1 MTLRYKLTPLLLLAS
16 LHPCLAQASS
26 DMLCSPSWQLVS
38 DQLSG
43 CSNLA
48 FFSPGNDSRVNLQ
61 LLLADSGRLNLPQRL
76 NAVEGYEYGYGQ
88 VPFSVAMLTPRGES
102 DQDSHK
108 LAEQLD
114 TNELRL
120 ALQQLG
126 MDAQEGDLTTQLFAE
141 GEGSRCRS
149 NNTDAVL
156 GFVGSLAEDSTL
168 DKAER
173 LTLAQSRL
181 NLLSVC
187 GQGDPQT
194 VEMLQDLQQL
204 QSPSSQA
211 HGRYLQ
217 AADAF
222 YRGDFASAYQHFT
235 ALTNSEQ
242 PWLQETAHYMLARVS
257 LNQAQQHAFDEYGFP
272 KLDNVDHSSLETS
285 ENAFNAYL
293 STYPQGRYS
302 DSARGLLRK
311 VYWLQRDN
319 KKFAEAFAWQFS
331 QGAPDLDIRE
341 LIEEM
346 DNKLIPSLHPDTI
359 KDPTLLAVADL
370 IRLRQPSGARMQLT
384 LEQLQAQE
392 SHFADQ
398 PELYAYLL
406 AAWHFYRGSNPNN
419 TLTSLPA
426 THNDGPLST
435 LVFSQETLRGLA
447 LEAQGE
453 LNRAQEHWLS
463 LLSRSDQPLQRAQ
476 LELALALNYER
487 SGKLEK
493 VFANDS
499 PISTAPIRELLLAY
513 SAGPDLLRQQADD
526 AQAAARERDTALY
539 TLLYKNLHY
548 ANYQTFLD
556 DLKRL
561 PQPLRQARDDLDPGV
576 FAWAGSND
584 AGYPCPSLAQTAGQL
599 AQKPDHQQANL
610 CLGDFIRLNHLDR
623 HWLKRQPT
631 SGQLG
636 SLPSH
641 FKGIAY
647 SRLAGYMKL
656 IDAPQISANDKA
668 YALYR
673 AIHCYAP
680 SGYNSCDAQD
690 ISKDQRKQWFQTLK
704 LRYAKTQWAQTLK
717 YYW

>member
-1 MTLRYKLTPLLLLAS
+1 MKLRYKLTPLLLFAS
-16 LHPCLAQASS
+16 LHPGLAQASS
-26 DMLCSPSWQLVS
+26 DMLCSPNWQLVS

-48 FFSPGNDSRVNLQ
+48 FLSPGNDSRVNLQ
-61 LLLADSGRLNLPQRL
+61 LLLADSGRLDLPQKL
-76 NAVEGYEYGYGQ
+76 NAIEGYEYGYGQ
-88 VPFSVAMLTPRGES
+88 VPFSVAMLTPRAESGEN
-102 DQDSHK
+102 SHK

-114 TNELRL
+114 ASALRL
-120 ALQQLG
+120 ALQQFG

-173 LTLAQSRL
+173 QTLAQARL

-194 VEMLQDLQQL
+194 VEVLDLQQL

-211 HGRYLQ
+211 HGRYLL

-222 YRGDFASAYQHFT
+222 YRGDFASAYQHFSD
-235 ALTNSEQ
+235 LTNSEQ
-242 PWLQETAHYMLARVS
+242 PWLKETAHYMQARVS

-272 KLDNVDHSSLETS
+272 ELDNVEHGSLEAS

-302 DSARGLLRK
+302 NSARGLLRR

-319 KKFAEAFAWQFS
+319 AKFSEAFAWQFS
-331 QGAPDLDIRE
+331 QRTPDIDVRE
-341 LIEEM
+341 LIDEM
-346 DNKLIPSLHPDTI
+346 DNKLIPSLHPDNI
-359 KDPTLLAVADL
+359 KDPMLLAVADL
-370 IRLRQPSGARMQLT
+370 IRLRQPSGGHIQLT
-384 LEQLQAQE
+384 LEQLQAQKNR
-392 SHFADQ
+392 FADQ
-398 PELYAYLL
+398 PDLYAYLL
-406 AAWHFYRGSNPNN
+406 AAWHFYRDDAPSKTLDTLPAASVDGPLN
-419 TLTSLPA
+419 TLT
-426 THNDGPLST
+426 
-435 LVFSQETLRGLA
+435 FSQETLRGLA

-453 LNRAQEHWLS
+453 LTAAQNHWTA
-463 LLSRSDQPLQRAQ
+463 LLSRSDNSLQRAQ

-487 SGKLEK
+487 DGKLEK
-493 VFANDS
+493 VFAKGS
-499 PISTAPIRELLLAY
+499 PISTAPIRERLLAY
-513 SAGPDLLRQQADD
+513 SASPDLLRQQADD
-526 AQAAARERDTALY
+526 DQAPPRERDTALY

-548 ANYQTFLD
+548 ADYQSFLD

-576 FAWAGSND
+576 FAWTGSKD
-584 AGYPCPSLAQTAGQL
+584 DGSYSCPSLAQTAGQL
-599 AQKPDHQQANL
+599 AQDSNHHQATL
-610 CLGDFIRLNHLDR
+610 CLGDFIRLNHLDG
-623 HWLKRQPT
+623 HWLNRQPAA
-631 SGQLG
+631 GQLG
-636 SLPSH
+636 SQPSR
-641 FKGIAY
+641 FEGSAY
-647 SRLAGYMKL
+647 SRLSGYIKL
-656 IDAPQISANDKA
+656 IDAPQTSANDKA

-680 SGYNSCDAQD
+680 SGYNSCDDQD